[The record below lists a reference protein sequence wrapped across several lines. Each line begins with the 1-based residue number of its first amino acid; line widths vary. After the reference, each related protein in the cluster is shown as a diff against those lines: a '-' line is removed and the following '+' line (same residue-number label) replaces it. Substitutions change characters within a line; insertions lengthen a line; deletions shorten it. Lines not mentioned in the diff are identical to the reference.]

1 MSNFREALVKT
12 AYQQEVEVLKN
23 QKAALLFELELLTM
37 RDCPAHID
45 ADAWN
50 GRAEE
55 IAWEIEK
62 IDRKL
67 SVDR

>member
-1 MSNFREALVKT
+1 MSNFKDVLVKT

-23 QKAALLFELELLTM
+23 QRATLQFELELLTM

-45 ADAWN
+45 ENAWN

-55 IAWEIEK
+55 LAWEIEK

-67 SVDR
+67 GVDK